1 MMIKKTKTS
10 PNAQASPALASPAK
24 DYAKTP
30 SSALTMATAIRQLRL
45 ARGLTLQQL
54 AQQIAT
60 DAGNLSRI
68 EQGKQGISAMML
80 DKLCDALD
88 TSPAQLYGYTASD
101 NIADYANT
109 TALTSI
115 VASPA
120 PASSHANLTASL
132 PTRPASHDA
141 PQFVSWFRS
150 AAPYIHAF
158 GGKTFVIAFG
168 GEVVADGQF
177 TALSHDLNL
186 LASLEVRLILVHGAR
201 PQIEAKLKQANL
213 QTKLVD
219 GLRVT
224 DDQAIEIVKQAN
236 GAIRV
241 DIESQLSMGLV
252 DSPMAG
258 SDIRVASG
266 NFVTAKP
273 LGVMQGVDLQHTGEV
288 RKIDHIGI
296 QKRLDD
302 GEVVLLSPMGY
313 SPTGEIFNLAVEDV
327 AVSTAIALDADKLIF
342 LMDKEGVH
350 NIRGEL
356 LREMTTQKAKNLL
369 QHVHH
374 YGHAKPSQPGAA
386 PYITEDEL
394 YYLPAAIRACENGVA
409 RTHLICRH
417 TDGAILQE
425 LFTLQGIGTMVTETP
440 LEIMRQADID
450 DVGALLK
457 LIEPLEAEGI
467 LVRRGR
473 ERLEMEI
480 KQFYV
485 MEHDG
490 RVIGCAAL
498 YPFQQEKMVEF
509 ACLAIHPSYRGAGR
523 GDKLFHYCEQQATE
537 MGFRRMFC
545 LTTRT
550 EHWFIERGFKQSQ
563 VADLPMGKQQLYNL
577 QRRSKVF
584 IKSL

>member
-1 MMIKKTKTS
+1 MPQNQTKHVS
-10 PNAQASPALASPAK
+10 F
-24 DYAKTP
+24 P
-30 SSALTMATAIRQLRL
+30 SAAELGKAIRQRRQSQGMTLTTL
-45 ARGLTLQQL
+45 AKIIG
-54 AQQIAT
+54 T

-68 EQGKQGISAMML
+68 ERGTQGISHHAL
-80 DKLCDALD
+80 SLLCGALSC
-88 TSPAQLYGYTASD
+88 TPAFLYAQTEQNNANFAQNAKSIPSPNA
-101 NIADYANT
+101 NI
-109 TALTSI
+109 
-115 VASPA
+115 
-120 PASSHANLTASL
+120 
-132 PTRPASHDA
+132 A

-150 AAPYIHAF
+150 VAPYIHAF
-158 GGKTFVIAFG
+158 GGRTFVIAFG
-168 GEVVADGQF
+168 GEVVADDQF

-201 PQIEAKLKQANL
+201 PQIESKLKQAKL
-213 QTKLVD
+213 KTSLVD

-224 DDQAIEIVKQAN
+224 DDATMEIVKQAN

-241 DIESQLSMGLV
+241 DIESQLSVGLV

-273 LGVMQGVDLQHTGEV
+273 MGVHHGVDLQHTGEV
-288 RKIDHIGI
+288 RKIDREGI

-302 GEVVLLSPMGY
+302 GEVVLLSPLGY
-313 SPTGEIFNLAVEDV
+313 SPTGEIFNLTVEDV

-342 LMDKEGVH
+342 LMDKQGVH
-350 NIRGEL
+350 NVRGEL

-369 QHVHH
+369 QHV
-374 YGHAKPSQPGAA
+374 SQYQQSDNLAAQDSA

-394 YYLPAAIRACENGVA
+394 YYLPAAIKACENGVA

-425 LFTLQGIGTMVTETP
+425 LFTHDGIGTMVTETP
-440 LEIMRQADID
+440 LELMRQANID

-480 KQFYV
+480 GQFYV
-485 MEHDG
+485 MEHDS

-498 YPFQQEKMVEF
+498 YPFAKQKMVEF
-509 ACLAIHPSYRGAGR
+509 ACLAIHPAYRGSGR
-523 GDKLFHYCEQQATE
+523 GDRLFHYCEEQAKS
-537 MGFRRMFC
+537 MGFTSMFC

-550 EHWFIERGFKQSQ
+550 AHWFLERGFKQRDVS
-563 VADLPMGKQQLYNL
+563 ALPAEKQKLYNL

-584 IKSL
+584 IKPL